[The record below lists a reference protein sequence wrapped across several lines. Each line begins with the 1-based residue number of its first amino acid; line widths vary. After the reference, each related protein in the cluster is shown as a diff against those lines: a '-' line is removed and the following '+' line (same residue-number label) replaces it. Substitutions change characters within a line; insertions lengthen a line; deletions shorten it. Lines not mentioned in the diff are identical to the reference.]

1 VRDGRKEARARA
13 GPPLGLARGLARY
26 GLTGEEAAALG
37 LAAED
42 RCWRAR
48 LGDAAATQADE
59 SAPGWEVLPASTAL
73 RPVSFELREHAG
85 GRTLARADP
94 PAPIV
99 RSLRALRLGVGAR

>member
-1 VRDGRKEARARA
+1 VRNSRLVPNAAYLELLVARPSEASAAHLDLLVRDGRKEARARA

-59 SAPGWEVLPASTAL
+59 SAPGWEVI
-73 RPVSFELREHAG
+73 R
-85 GRTLARADP
+85 
-94 PAPIV
+94 
-99 RSLRALRLGVGAR
+99 RS